1 MSMDAPEKDD
11 QDQDSSMTD
20 EEARRILAEMDAPFI
35 PENSEI
41 AATQQ
46 DSAIDNSE
54 LVIHTET
61 VNTSVQVDGS
71 TSNENEYLSTDDEGS
86 HRSSA
91 HQTQSSGQ
99 SSGPFG
105 AETSDDIGEIPE
117 FSPNEFA
124 TDPEMLADF
133 RQNSGE
139 LMEALDQNILSLEQ
153 NPSNK
158 ETIEA
163 IFRAAHT
170 LKGTAG
176 MFGFLSIERVM
187 HRLEN
192 LFDYVR
198 KGKLVPSPEII
209 DLVFRGLDT
218 IRGLIGAAV
227 AGAPSGIKTAPL
239 VKSLDMALKNQSQI
253 PEIKSTFVD
262 PKQPESSPTKSDQTT
277 IRVDLDRLDMLVN
290 LVGELVID
298 RTRFSNIESEIRTAA
313 PHLKAATHLS
323 EAVQTFSRHMT
334 EIHEIIMKVRMVPIG
349 HTFSKFTRLV
359 RDLGRQLGKEI
370 RIDIKGEDTELDKT
384 LVEQIG
390 DPLIHLIRN
399 ACDHGIESPEN
410 RLKAGKDKTG
420 KVEIS
425 AKQEGHHVII
435 TIKDDG
441 KGIPLEAVKR
451 KGIERGL
458 IKDSDVLS
466 DRDIFNLIFEPG
478 FSTAEKVT
486 NLSGRGVGMDV
497 VRKQIGKLKGI
508 IEIDSEAGKGTKI
521 SIRLPL
527 TLAIVQ
533 SLLVKSRKSIFAL
546 PLSSVIESLRI
557 KSDEIQRIGTSEVI
571 KRHERVLPLL
581 HLDEVLQ
588 LQNKEQSQWYQ
599 IPFEDQAIAEKNPHQ
614 IDSKGL
620 SISKSRIVHPK
631 KPTANLDKLFV
642 VIVGTGEKRLGIV
655 VDQLLHQQEMVIK
668 SLGSILTH
676 IPCIAGGSVLGNGE
690 VALVI
695 DIPELEERFRTQ
707 HINPHQV
714 SA

>member
-11 QDQDSSMTD
+11 QSQDASMTD

-35 PENSEI
+35 PE
-41 AATQQ
+41 TQEMAPSKQ
-46 DSAIDNSE
+46 DSSEANSE
-54 LVIHTET
+54 LIILPET
-61 VNTSVQVDGS
+61 V
-71 TSNENEYLSTDDEGS
+71 
-86 HRSSA
+86 H
-91 HQTQSSGQ
+91 SSGQ
-99 SSGPFG
+99 ADVTPSAKSQSISAPDESPHHVSTPHTKSPSQSQGHSQS
-105 AETSDDIGEIPE
+105 ETSNDIEEIPE

-124 TDPEMLADF
+124 TDPDMLADF

-153 NPSNK
+153 NPSDK

-176 MFGFLSIERVM
+176 MFGFLAIERVM

-239 VKSLDMALKNQSQI
+239 VKSLDLALMNESKI
-253 PEIKSTFVD
+253 PEIKTSFTD
-262 PKQPESSPTKSDQTT
+262 PKQPETSPTKTDQTT

-298 RTRFSNIESEIRTAA
+298 RTRFSNIENEIRTVA

-334 EIHEIIMKVRMVPIG
+334 EIHEIIMKIRMVPIG

-359 RDLGRQLGKEI
+359 RDLGRQLSKEI
-370 RIDIKGEDTELDKT
+370 QIDIKGEDTELDKT

-399 ACDHGIESPEN
+399 ACDHGIESPED
-410 RLKAGKDKTG
+410 RLKAGKEKTG
-420 KVEIS
+420 KVEIT
-425 AKQEGHHVII
+425 AKQEGHHVIV

-441 KGIPLEAVKR
+441 KGIPIEAVKR

-458 IKDSDVLS
+458 IKESDILS

-508 IEIDSEAGKGTKI
+508 IEIDSESGKGTKI

-588 LQNKEQSQWYQ
+588 LQNKEQRQWYQ
-599 IPFEDQAIAEKNPHQ
+599 LPLEDLASTDKTKHQ
-614 IDSKGL
+614 VDSRGL
-620 SISKSRIVHPK
+620 PGSKARLVHSK
-631 KPTANLDKLFV
+631 KHPVNLDKLFV

-668 SLGSILTH
+668 SLGSILTQV
-676 IPCIAGGSVLGNGE
+676 PCIAGGSVLGNGE

-707 HINPHQV
+707 HVNAHQV